1 MKNRLVL
8 CNSAILGATHIAR
21 KSRDT
26 KPMLTQNNITY
37 IKKKRQKGKKK
48 PSFKIRVLY
57 GYTEE
62 CKLAIIQKD
71 LRYLTS
77 KGVEVTIAVVP

>member
-37 IKKKRQKGKKK
+37 IIKKKE
-48 PSFKIRVLY
+48 
-57 GYTEE
+57 TERE
-62 CKLAIIQKD
+62 KETELQDTSPTDI
-71 LRYLTS
+71 LRN
-77 KGVEVTIAVVP
+77 GN